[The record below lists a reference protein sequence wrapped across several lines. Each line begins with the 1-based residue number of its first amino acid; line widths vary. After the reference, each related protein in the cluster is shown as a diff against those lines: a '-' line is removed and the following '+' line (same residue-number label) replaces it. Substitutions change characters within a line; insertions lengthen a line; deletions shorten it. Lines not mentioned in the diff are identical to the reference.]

1 MSGSYVRDPMTRFL
15 TYNVR
20 HGQGVLSPVSLSRTA
35 RTIASLEP
43 DVVVVNELY
52 RWPGRYDQPA
62 SLARLLG
69 MEHLFQVNTRFGL
82 VEYGNAILSR
92 WPLELVAH
100 VALPRRREARGLLIA
115 SVALKGARALVG
127 ATHLALHRQTRAE
140 QLGAIAAALALQPEA
155 PRVLCGDFNCGPG
168 ELGPVLDELRLNHD
182 TPPTYPSLAPLARL
196 DHILWSDHWDLRSMA
211 TARGL
216 ASDHLP
222 LYADLALR
230 D

>member
-1 MSGSYVRDPMTRFL
+1 MTRFL

-20 HGQGVLSPVSLSRTA
+20 HGQGVFSPVSLA
-35 RTIASLEP
+35 RIARAIASIEP

-69 MEHLFQVNTRFGL
+69 MEHLFQANTRFGT

-92 WPLELVAH
+92 WPLELVAD
-100 VALPRRREARGLLIA
+100 VLLPKRREPRGLLIA
-115 SVALKGARALVG
+115 AVTLEGQRVLVG
-127 ATHLALHRQTRAE
+127 ATHLALHRQTRSG
-140 QLGAIAAALALQPEA
+140 QLGAIAAALASLPDA

-168 ELGPVLDELRLNHD
+168 ELGPLLAELSLNRD
-182 TPPTYPSLAPLARL
+182 TPPTYPSLAPLASL
-196 DHILWSDHWDLRSMA
+196 DHILWSDHWNLRSMA
-211 TARGL
+211 TARSL

-222 LYADLALR
+222 LYADLKLR